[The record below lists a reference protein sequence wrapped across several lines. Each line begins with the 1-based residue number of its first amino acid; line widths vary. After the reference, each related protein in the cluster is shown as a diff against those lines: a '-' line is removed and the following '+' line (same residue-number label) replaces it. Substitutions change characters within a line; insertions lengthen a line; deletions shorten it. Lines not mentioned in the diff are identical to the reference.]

1 MKTLIII
8 AGPNGAG
15 KSTTSA
21 AHLEQFGITAF
32 DFDKEYYSK
41 WAQFDFD
48 PLVGPG
54 VRESTAELFIEL
66 QQNAI
71 KENKSFSFETN
82 FNNVALL
89 LPHIDRFR
97 EKGYQVDLIFL
108 YLDSPE
114 RAIARVKQ
122 RVVVDKGHNVPE
134 DQILERYRM
143 GLEVLDIHFEK
154 FDYITLFKSDDNDM
168 HPLITFLPLEKQIAK
183 EHRPMLEELNQKLPD
198 LTAFIASMKA
208 VLGKNKGLEI

>member
-48 PLVGPG
+48 PLVGQG
-54 VRESTAELFIEL
+54 VRDSTADLFIEL
-66 QQNAI
+66 QQKAI
-71 KENKSFSFETN
+71 RENESFSFETN
-82 FNNVALL
+82 FNNANLL
-89 LPHIDRFR
+89 LPHINRFR

-114 RAIARVKQ
+114 HAIARVKQ
-122 RVVVDKGHNVPE
+122 RVANKGHNVPE
-134 DQILERYRM
+134 EQILERYRM
-143 GLEVLDIHFEK
+143 GLEVLDSHFEE
-154 FDYITLFKSDDNDM
+154 FDYITLFKSDDNNM
-168 HPLITFLPLEKQIAK
+168 YPLITFLPLEKQIAK
-183 EHRPMLEELNQKLPD
+183 EHRPMLEELKHKLPNLTSFIVSIESD
-198 LTAFIASMKA
+198 LEKKELKT
-208 VLGKNKGLEI
+208 